1 MPGELTGVQIDAD
14 GDPSC
19 VLEIK
24 RAVGGY
30 VDIKQ
35 TAGTKSFERCATLMI
50 PEDSAVVTSELDA
63 PRTDRN
69 YHRALELL
77 DALISQAT

>member
-1 MPGELTGVQIDAD
+1 MPGELTGVRIEAD
-14 GDPSC
+14 GNPPA

-35 TAGTKSFERCATLMI
+35 TAGARVFERCATLMI

-63 PRTDRN
+63 PRRDRN

-77 DALISQAT
+77 DALLS